1 MKTMLDVMSPLI
13 QKYNLT
19 MNSLIV
25 YSWRTKYNYR
35 DIINRNKRRRLKQ
48 HYGKKF

>member
-13 QKYNLT
+13 QTYSLT

-25 YSWRTKYNYR
+25 YSWRTKYSYR
-35 DIINRNKRRRLKQ
+35 DIINRNKRRRLKKF
-48 HYGKKF
+48 YGRKF